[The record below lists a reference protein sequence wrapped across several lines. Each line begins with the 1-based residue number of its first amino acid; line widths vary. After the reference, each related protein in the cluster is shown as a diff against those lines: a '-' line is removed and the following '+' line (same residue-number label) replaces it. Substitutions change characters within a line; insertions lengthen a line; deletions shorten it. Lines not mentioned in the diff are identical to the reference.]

1 MDYTIDVDVIYK
13 DKTEDT
19 VDVEIDLE
27 IYSECEDIDEKID
40 YIKKETKKQY
50 KNVKKVEI
58 DEDNLEDIENYIKDI
73 DDTSDWTGEEDFD
86 EFMEHEDY
94 E

>member
-19 VDVEIDLE
+19 VGVEIDLD
-27 IYSECEDIDEKID
+27 IYSECEDIDKKID

-50 KNVKKVEI
+50 KNVKKVKI
-58 DEDNLEDIENYIKDI
+58 DEDDLEDIEDYIKDI

-94 E
+94 D

>member
-19 VDVEIDLE
+19 VDVEIDLD

-50 KNVKKVEI
+50 KDGKQ
-58 DEDNLEDIENYIKDI
+58 L
-73 DDTSDWTGEEDFD
+73 TGREVVSKRKC
-86 EFMEHEDY
+86 
-94 E
+94 

>member
-1 MDYTIDVDVIYK
+1 M
-13 DKTEDT
+13 
-19 VDVEIDLE
+19 
-27 IYSECEDIDEKID
+27 
-40 YIKKETKKQY
+40 ETKKQY

>member
-19 VDVEIDLE
+19 VDVEIDLD

-50 KNVKKVEI
+50 KHVKKVEI
-58 DEDNLEDIENYIKDI
+58 DEDNLEDIEIYSN
-73 DDTSDWTGEEDFD
+73 FALA
-86 EFMEHEDY
+86 
-94 E
+94 

>member
-19 VDVEIDLE
+19 VDVEIDLD

-40 YIKKETKKQY
+40 YIKKEY

>member
-19 VDVEIDLE
+19 VDVEIDLD

-58 DEDNLEDIENYIKDI
+58 DEDNLEDIENYISEADAFFAKN
-73 DDTSDWTGEEDFD
+73 
-86 EFMEHEDY
+86 
-94 E
+94 

>member
-19 VDVEIDLE
+19 VDVEIDLD

-73 DDTSDWTGEEDFD
+73 DDTPDWTGEEDFD

>member
-19 VDVEIDLE
+19 VDVEIDLD

-58 DEDNLEDIENYIKDI
+58 DEDNLEDIENY
-73 DDTSDWTGEEDFD
+73 SNFALA
-86 EFMEHEDY
+86 
-94 E
+94 

>member
-19 VDVEIDLE
+19 VDVEIDLD

-40 YIKKETKKQY
+40 YIKKEKKKQY

-86 EFMEHEDY
+86 EFIEHEDY